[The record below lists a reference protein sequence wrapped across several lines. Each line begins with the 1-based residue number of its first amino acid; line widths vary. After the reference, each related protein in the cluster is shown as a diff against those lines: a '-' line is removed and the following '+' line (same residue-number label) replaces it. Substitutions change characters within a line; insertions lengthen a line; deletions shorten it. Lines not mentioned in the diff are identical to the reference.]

1 MQLEGEVC
9 VIESLGVS
17 LHKSNSR
24 QLCFWDLILTCL
36 FLCAVWTFLPHP
48 WSTAFLFCIGS
59 GPEQTNEACFLFSWC
74 VSRTLCWLVANLNAA
89 QEVGHFE
96 LCLLLLGYI
105 SFRCAV
111 SGLVCL
117 LVLSG
122 SSCSWLTPV
131 LSQRSRQFGSAA
143 VSSRVLF
150 WSHLPLS

>member
-9 VIESLGVS
+9 VKESWGVS
-17 LHKSNSR
+17 LRNSNSQ
-24 QLCFWDLILTCL
+24 QLCFWDLILTYL
-36 FLCAVWTFLPHP
+36 FLCAIWTFLPRP
-48 WSTAFLFCIGS
+48 WSTVFLSCTGS

-74 VSRTLCWLVANLNAA
+74 VSRTLCWLVANSNAA

-96 LCLLLLGYI
+96 LCLLLLGDI

-111 SGLVCL
+111 SGLRCL

-131 LSQRSRQFGSAA
+131 LSQRSHQFGSAT
-143 VSSRVLF
+143 VSSRVLS